1 MFSGI
6 VDEYN
11 GDKLYKYYS
20 YSDCIA
26 EMFAPVINMT
36 LRYRN
41 PGSFNDPY
49 DCAIA
54 AKINGE
60 IQSIRSAEMSGVYVC
75 SLTTSFDD
83 ILMWSHYASKHEGF
97 VVEYDVKELKKIN
110 YQQMETFSKISYS
123 DDISL
128 RNLLSS
134 NSDKEIVKAI
144 YHKAGCW
151 CYENEIRSVIYGME
165 SEGPIDIKLE
175 CDCISGIFLG
185 SGFLKRRN
193 GKIPPFLQR
202 WNKDKKLYYMQL
214 SYDKYKLEKR
224 QDILDEWFE

>member
-6 VDEYN
+6 VEEYD
-11 GDKLYKYYS
+11 GEKLYKYYS
-20 YSDCIA
+20 YSNCME
-26 EMFAPVINMT
+26 EMFAPVRNMT
-36 LRYRN
+36 LRYGN
-41 PGSFNDPY
+41 PNSFNDPY
-49 DCAIA
+49 DCYIA
-54 AKINGE
+54 AKLDGE
-60 IQSIRSAEMSGVYVC
+60 IQPIRSAGIYVC

-83 ILMWSHYASKHEGF
+83 IFMWSHYGSNHEGF

-110 YQQMETFSKISYS
+110 YQQMETFSKVSYF

-128 RNLLSS
+128 RNFFSS
-134 NSDKEIVKAI
+134 NPDKELVEAI
-144 YHKAGCW
+144 YHKAKCW
-151 CYENEIRSVIYGME
+151 SYENEVRSVIYGME

-185 SGFLKRRN
+185 SRFRKRRN
-193 GKIPPFLQR
+193 GKIPHFLKR

-214 SYDKYKLEKR
+214 SSDKYKLEKR